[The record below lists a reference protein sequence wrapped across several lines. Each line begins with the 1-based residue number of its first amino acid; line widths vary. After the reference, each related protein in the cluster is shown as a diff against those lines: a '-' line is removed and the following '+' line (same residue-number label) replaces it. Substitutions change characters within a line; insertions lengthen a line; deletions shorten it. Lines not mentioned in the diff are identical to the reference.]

1 MDDHTFFH
9 IQYYTGGAEH
19 DTVAAVVHIIFSI
32 TNSSNAAPYI
42 ESQLW
47 ILNPKSA
54 ISNLITTTKN
64 MDISTN
70 IGIGKTGRNSAVVT
84 TAPTSTSSSHTGV
97 SSLIGTWYTDR
108 KVTAKVRYG

>member
-1 MDDHTFFH
+1 MGNHAFIL

-47 ILNPKSA
+47 TLNQKSV
-54 ISNLITTTKN
+54 ISNLITATRN
-64 MDISTN
+64 MDNSTN
-70 IGIGKTGRNSAVVT
+70 VGNGKTGRNSADAT
-84 TAPTSTSSSHTGV
+84 SAPTSTSSTHSHSGV
-97 SSLIGTWYTDR
+97 SSLIGE
-108 KVTAKVRYG
+108 